1 MLHAYRARL
10 QKCATPFKT
19 NANIYLHQIISLD
32 ESVTELETRENDLKY
47 QIERVP
53 QGGGRR

>member
-1 MLHAYRARL
+1 MHIARL

-32 ESVTELETRENDLKY
+32 ESVTELENRENDLKY